1 MGKLSAKIRLHL
13 GPGPDVRR
21 VGAVCL
27 DATFELEPVRF
38 GQWNRVLA
46 VHDAIPERLDVGELV
61 RDREV
66 VESGRRVRELV
77 RHGEQLTT
85 RLARGSQ
92 PRPTSMSDQ
101 FRARQLRW

>member
-1 MGKLSAKIRLHL
+1 MGKLSAKIRLHV
-13 GPGPDVRR
+13 GPGTDVRR

-27 DATFELEPVRF
+27 DATFKLEPVRF
-38 GQWNRVLA
+38 RQWNRVLA

-85 RLARGSQ
+85 RLARGSR
-92 PRPTSMSDQ
+92 PRPTWRSDQ
-101 FRARQLRW
+101 FRGGQLRW